1 MKLWYV
7 VCCKCV
13 NFVRYVVVM
22 GTAETLKIV
31 FIVVITLTII
41 IVLLTYIVKKLC
53 QPRLHVRSDKII
65 VSKDLCQEKKAR
77 SSTSSE
83 EESSS
88 EESDII
94 PSSRL
99 ENMQRAFIREG
110 IDMAPVHVKQ
120 RLYNQISMCE
130 TLLDILTSPEL
141 LTNKES
147 KEQAQGLCKFLSGQV
162 KILEGMVGK
171 LPLLGPYTEFD
182 ILYNEYRVYELLLCT
197 VPKVKDIV
205 SSATENDPNFSVHNI
220 TLDMIGSYCSNKSG
234 RLGSVLLNNMS
245 SDHGIS

>member
-1 MKLWYV
+1 
-7 VCCKCV
+7 
-13 NFVRYVVVM
+13 M
-22 GTAETLKIV
+22 GAAEILKIV

-53 QPRLHVRSDKII
+53 QPRLHVRSDKNI
-65 VSKDLCQEKKAR
+65 VYKDLCQEKKAK

-88 EESDII
+88 EEHDIV

-99 ENMQRAFIREG
+99 DNMQRAFIREG
-110 IDMAPVHVKQ
+110 LDMAPVHVKR

-130 TLLDILTSPEL
+130 TLLDILISAEL

-147 KEQAQGLCKFLSGQV
+147 KEQAQGLCKFLSGHV
-162 KILEGMVGK
+162 KLLEDTVSK
-171 LPLLGPYTEFD
+171 LPLLGLYTDFD
-182 ILYNEYRVYELLLCT
+182 ILYNEYRIYELLLCT

-205 SSATENDPNFSVHNI
+205 SSATEGDPNFSVHNM
-220 TLDMIGSYCSNKSG
+220 TLEMISSYCSKKSD
-234 RLGSVLLNNMS
+234 RLGCILFNNMS

>member
-22 GTAETLKIV
+22 DAAETLKIV

-53 QPRLHVRSDKII
+53 QPRLHVRSDKGI
-65 VSKDLCQEKKAR
+65 VDKDLCQEKKAR

-88 EESDII
+88 EESDIL

-99 ENMQRAFIREG
+99 ENMQRALIKEG

-130 TLLDILTSPEL
+130 TLLDILTGAEP

-147 KEQAQGLCKFLSGQV
+147 KAQAQGLCKFLSGQV
-162 KILEGMVGK
+162 KVLENMVSK

-182 ILYNEYRVYELLLCT
+182 ILYNECRMYELLLCT

-205 SSATENDPNFSVHNI
+205 YSATENDPNFNVHNL
-220 TLDMIGSYCSNKSG
+220 TLEMINSYCSRKG
-234 RLGSVLLNNMS
+234 DRLSSILFNNMS